1 MAYKQKGFPMHAG
14 VSPMKNEDG
23 KEWKMPSLIQTK
35 NEEQQ
40 YLKKAT
46 DGMAVKKDASGRVE
60 TKSTAGAKLGS
71 SKYEQGGDLNQG
83 DKKWHETDAFKDT
96 GIGHIT
102 DAVKSIS
109 RGIKNIRTKNKA
121 KKAERLTSA
130 KEAVGSGTET
140 LKQAKTVERNR
151 KRTANQA
158 ERKAK
163 SDAKDKKKLAEYR
176 KKNPVRGREAIKV
189 FANQTKNS

>member
-23 KEWKMPSLIQTK
+23 KEWKMPALEPYKPKESLIQAK

-60 TKSTAGAKLGS
+60 TKSAAGAKLGS

-130 KEAVGSGTET
+130 KEAVGSGSQT
-140 LKQAKTVERNR
+140 LKQQKLVD
-151 KRTANQA
+151 RTAKQQR
-158 ERKAK
+158 RKDIK
-163 SDAKDKKKLAEYR
+163 SIRKQEKDRIKLVKYNKR
-176 KKNPVRGREAIKV
+176 
-189 FANQTKNS
+189 KNS